1 MEGLDGGLFDG
12 PVHPLSLPVG
22 PRVVRLR
29 QLVSDA
35 VFIANLAK
43 DVHSQKSVDRLVSVL
58 GQVGKGHA
66 VVSQYGV
73 DLVGKGFDHAAR
85 KVCTVHLAHV
95 IPELDIGELGDP
107 VNGQEHIELALGQAQ
122 LGNVDVYVADLSGR
136 KLASPSSFD
145 IARWQPRDAMPL
157 KASVQAGTTELGD
170 AFTQAAHHVV

>member
-1 MEGLDGGLFDG
+1 MEGLDSGLFDG
-12 PVHPLSLPVG
+12 PVHALGLSVG
-22 PRVVRLR
+22 PGVVRLR

-73 DLVGKGFDHAAR
+73 DLVGKGFDHAAQ

-95 IPELDIGELGDP
+95 IPELDISELGHP
-107 VNGQEHIELALGQAQ
+107 VDGQKHIELALGQAQ
-122 LGNVDVYVADLSGR
+122 LGNVDVHIADLSRR

-145 IARWQPRDAMPL
+145 IARWQPRDAMP
-157 KASVQAGTTELGD
+157 E
-170 AFTQAAHHVV
+170 QAAMQT